1 MRGVMRNINL
11 FLIGALFICVLSA
24 CVTSQEAERVEQKTQ
39 NLQKISNEL
48 RKGISISFDSNSS
61 LLHPQDFEVLQVAA
75 TLLKSN
81 PKLYLMIEGHT
92 DNSGNESVN
101 QRVSFAR
108 ANAVKNELSKTY
120 YVNPDQLITKA
131 KGANFPIDSND
142 TESGRAHNRRTT
154 LILNIR

>member
-1 MRGVMRNINL
+1 MRNINL
-11 FLIGALFICVLSA
+11 FLIGALFICALSA
-24 CVTSQEAERVEQKTQ
+24 CATSPEGEHLDQKTQ

-61 LLHPQDFEVLQVAA
+61 LLRPQDFEVLHAAA

-81 PKLYLMIEGHT
+81 PKLYLIIEGHT
-92 DNSGNESVN
+92 DNSGNETVN

-108 ANAVKNELSKTY
+108 ANAVKSELSKTY